1 MHHFAGSNSTWAFQC
16 YLHMTNNGSSSTQAP
31 GHGTVHAGGNGVAD
45 IPCVY
50 DAWMH
55 FRLHVDTYADTARYY
70 YTAPGENEVLIYEWQ
85 WSLDTYGNNVVGSG
99 LEAMNFYPPQNAA
112 NSEYYLDNISFTR
125 SRDEA
130 EPEAHRGAVRAS
142 GTFVS
147 GTTCVLTATPNEGY
161 TFNNWTKDGVEVS
174 TNAIYSFTVT
184 EDAAFVANFSENQSS
199 ITQTSDLAQ
208 GWNWWSTYIEQEGID
223 GLLMLEESLGA
234 NGHQIKSQT
243 DFVTN
248 YGTMWMGMLSSIT
261 NEETYMLNNYADC
274 QVVLTGAPAVSADH
288 PITVSSGWNWIG
300 YPCTNTMSV
309 SEAFAGYTPAN
320 GDQVKSQSDYA
331 MYFSGMWI
339 GQLQSIAPGTG
350 LMYLSNNATPTTL
363 VYPDGGRSTET
374 PAMPKAMHW
383 TNDIHAYP
391 HNMTVMAVVEL
402 DDVELT
408 TDNYELSAFDANGE
422 CRGSAK
428 LVYVEPL
435 DRHVAFLTIAG
446 DDTAELNFGLY
457 NVETGREYFSG
468 EEALVYVT
476 NATIGNPEEPY
487 VVRFRGTTGMEELD
501 DRVQIF
507 PNPVQASECICINIA
522 DETKSPIRVEIVNA
536 MGVETLRATSV
547 QTPAMLTAPSA
558 VGVYTMRITV
568 EGKGTVVRKLVVR

>member
-1 MHHFAGSNSTWAFQC
+1 
-16 YLHMTNNGSSSTQAP
+16 
-31 GHGTVHAGGNGVAD
+31 
-45 IPCVY
+45 
-50 DAWMH
+50 MH